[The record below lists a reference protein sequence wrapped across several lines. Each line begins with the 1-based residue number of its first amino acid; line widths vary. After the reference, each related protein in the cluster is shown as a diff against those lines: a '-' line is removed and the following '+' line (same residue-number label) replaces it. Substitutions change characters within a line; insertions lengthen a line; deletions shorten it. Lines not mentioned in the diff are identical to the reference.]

1 MIRRFALALL
11 CLSTVLHAQA
21 PVTVYVFTKSDPSG
35 LVDRDAQ
42 TRATAVEALSKTL
55 GKSKVVQVVTTPAE
69 ATVQVEIT
77 KTDIVEE
84 ADHLSALNNAL
95 NGAHNSDVKKVTYRV
110 ATLRVGDYTT
120 EIRGR
125 ANAKNE
131 TGLSREV
138 ENWVKANAGRLTK

>member
-1 MIRRFALALL
+1 MKRRFALALL

-21 PVTVYVFTKSDPSG
+21 PVTVYVFTKADPSG
-35 LVDRDAQ
+35 LVDQDA
-42 TRATAVEALSKTL
+42 TIRASAVEAVTKTLSK
-55 GKSKVVQVVTTPAE
+55 SKIVQPVPTAAE

-95 NGAHNSDVKKVTYRV
+95 NGAHNSEVKKVTYRV
-110 ATLRVGDYTT
+110 ATLRVGEYTT
-120 EIRGR
+120 ELRGR